1 MRSTT
6 TRGLLEDL
14 RLLGVHRRGVH
25 VEPAGRGVLLDALG
39 AAVGAEHPRVVVAR
53 PLPVETVG
61 LEGVVEGLTL
71 EF

>member
-1 MRSTT
+1 
-6 TRGLLEDL
+6 LEDL

-25 VEPAGRGVLLDALG
+25 VEPAGRRVLLDSLG
-39 AAVGAEHPRVVVAR
+39 SAVGTEHPCVVVAG
-53 PLPVETVG
+53 PLPVEPVG